1 MYQQKSVFNIK
12 HKIHIVLIVLM
23 SVLGIGNVLPNIY
36 ATSTQQQ
43 YKHLS
48 STKVE
53 YTDTLGFDFYEHLI
67 APGSKDNG
75 RGEPIENLVSNY
87 GESYINDELLRE
99 DVIRF
104 RRWEWKELYESLNEK
119 ANNYPKHLN
128 IYRLQAEVYLV
139 NKNYKE
145 ALSQLDKLL
154 RIDPM
159 DKHAL
164 TLSILASKTIGEQE
178 QFDKRLAVLQWLD
191 KELYQAVSD
200 VFSKSDGLNVKHVN
214 YGTQQ
219 LTTMTPD
226 AIAVFGQS
234 PNPNGSV
241 SSQLL
246 LRLQK
251 AKEMAEKYPKAKLV
265 LTGGPVRYA
274 YAEADVMAKWLIDNG
289 IAKDR
294 LILDDI
300 ARDTPGNAIGLVKA
314 FKEIN
319 AHNILVVAT
328 VLHLPRAT
336 TVLTIHGEAIGYPMT
351 IDSVGGDEKSLPS
364 KKEEERIY
372 TYVNAMRAAYL
383 YTKEDFDNFKPRT
396 SVQTVLD
403 PINNILFISIPLII
417 LVGVLIVIFVMKS
430 KVKK

>member
-1 MYQQKSVFNIK
+1 MHNQKHVFSIK
-12 HKIHIVLIVLM
+12 HSVYKFVIVLM
-23 SVLGIGNVLPNIY
+23 SMLGIGSVLPNIY
-36 ATSTQQQ
+36 ATTTQQK
-43 YKHLS
+43 YKQFS
-48 STKVE
+48 STRIE
-53 YTDTLGFDFYEHLI
+53 YTDTLGFDFYEQLV
-67 APGSKDNG
+67 APGSKENG

-119 ANNYPKHLN
+119 ANNYPNHLN

-200 VFSKSDGLNVKHVN
+200 VFAKSDELNVKNVN

-219 LTTMTPD
+219 LTTMVPD

-314 FKEIN
+314 FKEID
-319 AHNILVVAT
+319 AHNILVIGT

-336 TVLTIHGEAIGYPMT
+336 TVLTVHGEAVGYPMM
-351 IDSVGGDEKSLPS
+351 IDSAGGDEKSLPS
-364 KKEEERIY
+364 KQEEERIY

-396 SVQTVLD
+396 KVQVVQNTT
-403 PINNILFISIPLII
+403 NNLIFIIPLII
-417 LVGVLIVIFVMKS
+417 LVGILTVIIVI
-430 KVKK
+430 KVKRKKK

>member
-1 MYQQKSVFNIK
+1 MNNQRYVFNIK
-12 HKIHIVLIVLM
+12 QRTYMFVVLLIII
-23 SVLGIGNVLPNIY
+23 LGVGNILPKIY
-36 ATSTQQQ
+36 ATTNQQP
-43 YKHLS
+43 YKELS
-48 STKVE
+48 STRID
-53 YTDTLGFDFYEHLI
+53 YTDTLGFDFYSQLAI
-67 APGSKDNG
+67 PGSKENG
-75 RGEPIENLVSNY
+75 RGKPIENLVSNY
-87 GESYINDELLRE
+87 GESYINDELLKE

-104 RRWEWKELYESLNEK
+104 RRWEWKELYISLNEK
-119 ANNYPKHLN
+119 VTKYPKNLN
-128 IYRLQAEVYLV
+128 IYRLQAEIYLV

-154 RIDPM
+154 RVDPM

-164 TLSILASKTIGEQE
+164 TLSILASKTVGEQE
-178 QFDKRLAVLQWLD
+178 QFEKRLAVLKWLD
-191 KELYQAVSD
+191 EDLYQAVQNVFNRSD
-200 VFSKSDGLNVKHVN
+200 ELNVKNVK

-219 LTTMTPD
+219 LTMMIPD

-265 LTGGPVRYA
+265 LTGGPVRYE

-364 KKEEERIY
+364 KQEEERIY

-396 SVQTVLD
+396 PVQTVLD